1 MMPRRAARV
10 AHAKRRDDTNNRDE
24 SHAAAMTLPFPL
36 VRIIELPSGL
46 LILNFFLEEAIEV
59 DEGVS
64 EKAV

>member
-1 MMPRRAARV
+1 MPRGGTILIIG
-10 AHAKRRDDTNNRDE
+10 K